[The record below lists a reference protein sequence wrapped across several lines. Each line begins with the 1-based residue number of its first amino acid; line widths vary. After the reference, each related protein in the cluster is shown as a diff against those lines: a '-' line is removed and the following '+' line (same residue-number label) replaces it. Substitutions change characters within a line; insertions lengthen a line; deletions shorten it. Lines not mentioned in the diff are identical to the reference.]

1 MWKQSA
7 RATAAK
13 YPRNLAAKA
22 LRRQE
27 ETDVNHF
34 RLIAAM
40 LIPIALGAGDV
51 FAQQSNIHDVSSQQV
66 DPTVLDLPITGSTVS
81 DIHLR
86 PLFTT
91 TIRLPE
97 PVTSVAVGAPTLFK
111 VEHSTDDPRLV
122 FIKPT
127 SAGAAV
133 SNLIIAL
140 KSGQEISIR
149 LLSNGQ
155 TSTAPVD
162 FVVNYEPRQSFLIGS
177 TDALAGNAAAHSD
190 PPAQAKPIDVALRQQ
205 EDLASPAWVKG
216 IDKQGNSSSGAKST
230 ESILGALGAVSDHG
244 QRMLVTYSVVNTSGH
259 WIEVLPPQVELRS
272 PDHDAV
278 KKKKQKQTL
287 ADRVPVAEFRLS
299 ARRLA
304 PGQRADGA
312 VEFSRP
318 GFKQSADRL
327 VLEIATASAVD
338 HPLLLQ
344 LPFVAPGE

>member
-1 MWKQSA
+1 M
-7 RATAAK
+7 
-13 YPRNLAAKA
+13 
-22 LRRQE
+22 
-27 ETDVNHF
+27 NHI
-34 RLIAAM
+34 RLIATVVIA
-40 LIPIALGAGDV
+40 IALGAGGV
-51 FAQQSNIHDVSSQQV
+51 FGQQANIHNVASQQV

-97 PVTSVAVGAPTLFK
+97 PVTSLAVGAPTLFK

-127 SAGAAV
+127 SADAAV

-162 FVVNYEPRQSFLIGS
+162 FMVNYEPRQSFLIGS
-177 TDALAGNAAAHSD
+177 TDALAGNAAAPSG
-190 PPAQAKPIDVALRQQ
+190 PPAQAKPIDAALEEE
-205 EDLASPAWVKG
+205 EDLASPAWVNG
-216 IDKQGNSSSGAKST
+216 VDSRGNKSSAAKST
-230 ESILGALGAVSDHG
+230 EPIVAALGTVSNRG
-244 QRMLVTYSVVNTSGH
+244 QRMLVAYSVVNTSGH

-272 PDHDAV
+272 PDHDAG

-287 ADRVPVAEFRLS
+287 ADQVPVAEFRLS